1 LVDHRCFG
9 YVFASHAVYLS
20 RPMGSDNLLIAALA
34 VMLGGL
40 LVAAGIE
47 DARTREIA
55 NAKNAAIALLAP
67 LWWWAMGL
75 GWAGVG
81 VQLLVAAIVFAVFV
95 GAFACGWMGG
105 GDVKM
110 IAALALWL
118 PLGSLLDMLM
128 LMSVLGGAI
137 TLVMVIERRWQ
148 RRIGAV
154 EVPYGVAIAAA
165 ALLALP
171 ATLPG
176 I

>member
-1 LVDHRCFG
+1 MGTDSLLV
-9 YVFASHAVYLS
+9 
-20 RPMGSDNLLIAALA
+20 AALA
-34 VMLGGL
+34 VMLGAL

-55 NAKNAAIALLAP
+55 NGKNAAIALLAP
-67 LWWWAMGL
+67 VWWWAMGL
-75 GWAGVG
+75 GWGDVA

-118 PLGSLLDMLM
+118 PLGSLLQMLM
-128 LMSVLGGAI
+128 VMSVLGGAI
-137 TLVMVIERRWQ
+137 TVAMMIERRWQ

-171 ATLPG
+171 AILPAL
-176 I
+176 

>member
-1 LVDHRCFG
+1 MGTDSLLV
-9 YVFASHAVYLS
+9 
-20 RPMGSDNLLIAALA
+20 AALA
-34 VMLGGL
+34 VMLGAL

-55 NAKNAAIALLAP
+55 NGKNAAIALLAP
-67 LWWWAMGL
+67 VWWWAMGL
-75 GWAGVG
+75 GWGDVT

-118 PLGSLLDMLM
+118 PLGSLLQMLM
-128 LMSVLGGAI
+128 VMSVLGGAI
-137 TLVMVIERRWQ
+137 TVAMMIERRWQ

-171 ATLPG
+171 AILPAL
-176 I
+176 

>member
-1 LVDHRCFG
+1 
-9 YVFASHAVYLS
+9 
-20 RPMGSDNLLIAALA
+20 MGSDNLLIAALA

>member
-1 LVDHRCFG
+1 M
-9 YVFASHAVYLS
+9 SW
-20 RPMGSDNLLIAALA
+20 DNLAIVTLA
-34 VMLGGL
+34 VILGTL

-67 LWWWAMGL
+67 LWWWALGL
-75 GWAGVG
+75 GWGEMAM
-81 VQLLVAAIVFAVFV
+81 QLLVALVVFALFA

-118 PLGSLLDMLM
+118 PLGGLIDMLM
-128 LMSVLGGAI
+128 VMSVLGGAI
-137 TLVMVIERRWQ
+137 TVALMIERRWQ
-148 RRIGAV
+148 RRIGTV
-154 EVPYGVAIAAA
+154 EIPYGVAIAAA

-171 ATLPG
+171 AALPTTLAAG
-176 I
+176 